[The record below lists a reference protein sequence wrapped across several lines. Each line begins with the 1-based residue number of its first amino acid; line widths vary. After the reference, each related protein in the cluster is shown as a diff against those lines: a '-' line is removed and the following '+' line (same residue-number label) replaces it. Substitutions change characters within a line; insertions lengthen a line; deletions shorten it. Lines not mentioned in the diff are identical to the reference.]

1 MIGTVYSVL
10 NITMYDIKLHRRTLF
25 WKVKIGVEWIALK
38 SSCNTVKLALLYC
51 LLTYSLD
58 Y

>member
-38 SSCNTVKLALLYC
+38 SSCNTVKLALL
-51 LLTYSLD
+51 
-58 Y
+58 